1 MLSSN
6 PSSRKATSALNIT
19 SYLLSLDPKRGYF
32 ADSKSLVINEEDNYK
47 SKPVIGNFR
56 LNKHLQIM
64 QALHYSCYGTPL
76 FRNEI
81 KAFEHGGVVPF
92 VYHSFRELCWE
103 MDGVYSSLNKKQKE
117 FITKVF
123 NYLKTNYNDGELRE
137 LAHEDLA

>member
-1 MLSSN
+1 MPTKN
-6 PSSRKATSALNIT
+6 HPQPTTSALNIT
-19 SYLLSLDPKRGYF
+19 SYLLSLDPQREYF
-32 ADSKSLVINEEDNYK
+32 ANSRVLIIDEEDNYK

-64 QALHYSCYGTPL
+64 QALYYSGYGIPL

-103 MDGVYSSLNKKQKE
+103 MNDIPSSLDKQQKD
-117 FITKVF
+117 FVKKVF
-123 NYLKTNYNDGELRE
+123 SYLKTNYTDSELRE